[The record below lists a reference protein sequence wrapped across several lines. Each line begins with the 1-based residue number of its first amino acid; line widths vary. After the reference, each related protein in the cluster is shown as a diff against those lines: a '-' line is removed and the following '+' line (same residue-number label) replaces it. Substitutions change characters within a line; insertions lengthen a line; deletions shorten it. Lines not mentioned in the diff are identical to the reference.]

1 MGRVDEKD
9 YYEPILVKS
18 AFKGNGNKNLSVKQY
33 LYMVMLYLHDMIN
46 DHKATTK
53 LKNNKNKL
61 TEWKIQ
67 LCMNINFISS
77 RDTGGTCTIYVL
89 SDNEEIMWGNET
101 DDIIKELFKSF
112 LNNYQKEEHIMTG
125 WSNFLFESVELLE
138 GDNLHKINFKRG
150 KSYIKSPKWLKSK
163 KATINLQNKNDNN
176 CFQYAIT
183 VALNHQNI
191 GKYLERI
198 SNIKHFINRYNLKG
212 IDFPGHHKEDD
223 EKLEKNNME
232 IDWKKFEQN
241 NKTIALNIL
250 FVLQQ

>member
-1 MGRVDEKD
+1 
-9 YYEPILVKS
+9 
-18 AFKGNGNKNLSVKQY
+18 
-33 LYMVMLYLHDMIN
+33 
-46 DHKATTK
+46 
-53 LKNNKNKL
+53 
-61 TEWKIQ
+61 
-67 LCMNINFISS
+67 MNINFISS
-77 RDTGGTCTIYVL
+77 KDTGGTCPIYVL
-89 SDNEEIMWGNET
+89 SHNEEIMWGNET

-112 LNNYQKEEHIMTG
+112 LNNYQKEEQLMTG
-125 WSNFLFESVELLE
+125 WSYFLFESVELLE

-150 KSYIKSPKWLKSK
+150 KSYIKSSEWLKSK

-176 CFQYAIT
+176 CFQNAIT

-198 SNIKHFINRYNLKG
+198 SNIKHFINQYNLKG
-212 IDFPGHHKEDD
+212 LDFPAHHKEDD

-250 FVLQQ
+250 FVLQQQ